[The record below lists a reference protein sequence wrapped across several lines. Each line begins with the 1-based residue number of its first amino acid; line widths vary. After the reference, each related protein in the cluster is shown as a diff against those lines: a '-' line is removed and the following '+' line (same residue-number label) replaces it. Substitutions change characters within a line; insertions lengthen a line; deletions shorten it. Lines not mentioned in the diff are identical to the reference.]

1 MALDGKLKH
10 GSAGAWDTYIILANR
25 YQWPDTIT
33 AQCDPDFIAELM
45 ERIAAE
51 GELEREREK
60 KQSRAQKH
68 NKYRHMHQ
76 MG

>member
-10 GSAGAWDTYIILANR
+10 GSAGAWDEYILLAER
-25 YQWPDTIT
+25 YRWPNFVT
-33 AQCDPDFIAELM
+33 AECDPDFIAELL

-60 KQSRAQKH
+60 KQDRQSKH